1 MRWNIWKVFLCSLA
15 LIGKGRWLAASAG
28 ARLEGTF
35 SWRLA
40 LMKVG

>member
-1 MRWNIWKVFLCSLA
+1 M
-15 LIGKGRWLAASAG
+15 GKGRWLAASAR